1 MAACGEH
8 WGVTMRK
15 IAQAASAKWFPAVP
29 PAIASALA
37 AYQFDSIRRQVPI
50 LHMIAILNLLIV
62 DFVLWR
68 QHTPASYY
76 AWTPAIILFC
86 LWRMATWR
94 RRNRAARP
102 GPAEM
107 RRTLAGANR
116 AAISSVAIVSA
127 FAATTYL
134 ASGFD
139 YPLLI
144 PISLAFG
151 VFSIAHCL
159 APMRFASIATLVA
172 GIVPCGLAMLLSGHF
187 MAQVIAVSMMSVA
200 ALKIGF
206 LRDYHGQMIVRLAL
220 QQQIHDLAVRD
231 PLTGLANRRAI
242 HDRIEAAIT
251 RGEDFALALIDLDDF
266 KGLNDTRG
274 HHAGDAMLALIADRL
289 AAHAGPDGV
298 AGRLGGDEFV
308 VLLERVEDAA
318 GIRVWMDELVSALAA
333 PAAIEGEAV
342 TPAASLGFATF
353 PECGSDLDTL
363 TRAADAALYAAKR
376 EGKGRA
382 RGQRSVAE
390 AA

>member
-1 MAACGEH
+1 M
-8 WGVTMRK
+8 TMRK
-15 IAQAASAKWFPAVP
+15 VARAALARWFPAVP
-29 PAIASALA
+29 SAIAPALA

-68 QHTPASYY
+68 QHTPAGYY
-76 AWTPAIILFC
+76 AWTSAIILFC
-86 LWRMATWR
+86 LWRIVTWR

-107 RRTLAGANR
+107 GRFLAGANR
-116 AAISSVAIVSA
+116 AAIGSVAIVSA
-127 FAATTYL
+127 FAAATYL
-134 ASGFD
+134 AGGFD

-159 APMRFASIATLVA
+159 APMRLASVATLVA
-172 GIVPCGLAMLLSGHF
+172 GIAPCGLAMLLTGNF

-206 LRDYHGQMIVRLAL
+206 LRDYHGQMIARLAL
-220 QQQIHDLAVRD
+220 QQQIHDLAARD

-242 HDRIEAAIT
+242 HDRIEAAIA
-251 RGEDFALALIDLDDF
+251 RGEDFAVALIDLDDF
-266 KGLNDTRG
+266 KGLNDSRG
-274 HHAGDAMLALIADRL
+274 HHAGDAMLRLIAERL

-308 VLLERVEDAA
+308 VLLERVADAA
-318 GIRVWMDELVSALAA
+318 AIRARMDELVAALAG
-333 PAAIEGEAV
+333 PAMIEGETVA
-342 TPAASLGFATF
+342 PAASLGFATF
-353 PECGSDLDTL
+353 PECGRDLDAL

-382 RGQRSVAE
+382 RGRRSVAE